1 MTLKEGMVCHWEHF
15 PEEVKIKLQSQEMGE
30 EHSRQK
36 EQHVKTIFSP
46 FFQASLTAALG
57 SFSGLT
63 LS

>member
-1 MTLKEGMVCHWEHF
+1 MTLKEGMVCHWKFF
-15 PEEVKIKLQSQEMGE
+15 PEVKIQLQSQEGGE
-30 EHSRQK
+30 EPSRQK

-57 SFSGLT
+57 SFFGLT